1 MKKDTPCY
9 DVNIKDRSQFHY
21 KEAHSD
27 RCQEWCDN
35 DNVICHNVI
44 TTNLAM
50 IDCTFIDLEGIAR
63 VPAIQKV
70 SESYLLQQQNMCK
83 IKSKITG

>member
-35 DNVICHNVI
+35 DNVICHIVI

-50 IDCTFIDLEGIAR
+50 IDCTFINLEGFAR
-63 VPAIQKV
+63 GPTIQKV
-70 SESYLLQQQNMCK
+70 SESCLLQQQKMYK
-83 IKSKITG
+83 IKRKITC